1 MSQKGS
7 GVIVRAEQPTT
18 DLLIRGAYAVD
29 PRAELDG
36 PVDLLVRGGAIE
48 RVTPAGGLDD
58 SSTDGLLSID
68 GSGLHVFPGFFDP
81 HVHLRIPGQGYKE
94 TIATGTASAAAGGFT
109 GIVAMPNTNP
119 TVDSTAVF
127 GALLETGRK
136 EALIGVG
143 FTACI
148 TKGMSGSE
156 LTEMAALKELG
167 AVAFTDDGKPVADA
181 QVFRMACRYQQLTDS
196 LLMLHEEE
204 PSLSGGGAMNEG
216 AVSAALGISGQP
228 NIAESTLIARDAAIA
243 GYEGARVHVQHLSA
257 RESLDAVR
265 TARAAGVQISCEASP
280 HHLRLTD
287 EACRTLNTA
296 CKMNPPLRTEI
307 DRQALIAA
315 VLDGTIDCIATDH
328 APHSRDEK
336 ALPFEQAPFGTTGL
350 ESSFAAVYSE
360 LVLEHGL
367 PLSRLIYLMN
377 SGAELCGL
385 TPAQL
390 TEGAP
395 ADLCLVDLERRWIV
409 GEHGYASKSANCAFD
424 GHELQGKVVATIC
437 QGSVAYRDDVL
448 ASTLDTAGVR

>member
-1 MSQKGS
+1 M
-7 GVIVRAEQPTT
+7 IVRAERPTT
-18 DLLIRGAYAVD
+18 DLFIRDVYAVD
-29 PRAELDG
+29 VRAGLDG
-36 PVDLLVRGGAIE
+36 PVDVLVTNGEITRIA
-48 RVTPAGGLDD
+48 PAGQLDIEEL
-58 SSTDGLLSID
+58 DGLTLVN
-68 GSGLHVFPGFFDP
+68 GEGLHLFPGFFDP

-119 TVDSTAVF
+119 VIDSTAVLA
-127 GALLETGRK
+127 GALETARK
-136 EALIGVG
+136 EAVIGVG

-156 LTEMAALKELG
+156 LSEMAALKDLG

-181 QVFRMACRYQQLTDS
+181 QVFRMACRYQRLTDMV
-196 LLMLHEEE
+196 LMLHEEE

-265 TARAAGVQISCEASP
+265 TARSQGIQITCEASP
-280 HHLRLTD
+280 HHLLLTD
-287 EACRTLNTA
+287 EACRTLDTHT
-296 CKMNPPLRTEI
+296 KMNPPLRTET

-336 ALPFEQAPFGTTGL
+336 ALPFEQAPFGVTGL
-350 ESSFAAVYSE
+350 ETSFAACYTE
-360 LVLEHGL
+360 LVLKHGL
-367 PLSRLIYLMN
+367 ELSRLVELMAA
-377 SGAELCGL
+377 GAALVGL
-385 TPAQL
+385 EPPVLA
-390 TEGAP
+390 EGRP
-395 ADLCLVDLERRWIV
+395 ADLCLVDLQRTWTV
-409 GEHGYASKSANCAFD
+409 GEGGYVSKSANCAFD
-424 GHELQGKVVATIC
+424 GMELQSKVVLTVSH
-437 QGSVAYRDDVL
+437 GSIAHADPSLSLD
-448 ASTLDTAGVR
+448 STSDPEPTNA